1 MRVKFYFICLSFFVI
16 FIHGLIP
23 HAHASDVRQ
32 AEIQITHPVAK
43 KIIDLF
49 KVDLGE
55 NHLEIFHQST
65 NIDADEFF
73 IPFCLVTAVFVIPVL
88 PQKLY
93 IPVFKVIIAQFILLT
108 SIVHR
113 GPPVG

>member
-23 HAHASDVRQ
+23 HVHAADIRQ
-32 AEIQITHPVAK
+32 SEIQITHPVAK

-55 NHLEIFHQST
+55 NHLEVFHQSA
-65 NIDADEFF
+65 NIDVDDFF
-73 IPFCLVTAVFVIPVL
+73 ISFFLVTAFFVFPVL
-88 PQKLY
+88 TQKLY
-93 IPVFKVIIAQFILLT
+93 IPVFKTIVSQFNLHT

-113 GPPVG
+113 GPPIG